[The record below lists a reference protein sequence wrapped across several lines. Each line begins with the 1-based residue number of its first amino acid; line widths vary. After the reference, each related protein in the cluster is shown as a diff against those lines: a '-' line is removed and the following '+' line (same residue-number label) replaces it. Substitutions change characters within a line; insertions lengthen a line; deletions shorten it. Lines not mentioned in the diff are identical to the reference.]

1 MIGFNLK
8 FRDALECGS
17 LECRA
22 RQNIY
27 RIYLKSL
34 DAGYSVIL
42 TSGETAGISVYTSAH
57 KGCKKTNKDKIN
69 IFFHTIP
76 AIPVKQHMTMA
87 GA

>member
-8 FRDALECGS
+8 FRDALEC
-17 LECRA
+17 RA
-22 RQNIY
+22 KQNIFS
-27 RIYLKSL
+27 IYSKFL

-42 TSGETAGISVYTSAH
+42 TSGETTGISVYTSAH

-76 AIPVKQHMTMA
+76 AIPVRKI
-87 GA
+87 